1 MIFSLF
7 AAFSSP
13 QRNHLPQIMTCVV
26 FVESDQFCECLF
38 DGTGRLDGKEPS
50 FFTPG
55 STMAGADAGEA
66 LITKEILQSTV
77 LVQELLRSWPTKVN
91 GCPITPFQTGS
102 ECVISCKISIFTGF
116 GLTSCL

>member
-1 MIFSLF
+1 
-7 AAFSSP
+7 
-13 QRNHLPQIMTCVV
+13 MTCVV

-38 DGTGRLDGKEPS
+38 DGTGRLDGKESP

-55 STMAGADAGEA
+55 SRVQMQEK
-66 LITKEILQSTV
+66 LVTKEILQSNV